1 MRKISDEKI
10 KRYLDELGE
19 EYKVMLLEQLVTN
32 SNTLEELSISELIR
46 LDEDVKYYLRTKDN
60 DKRKNKYYV
69 LGILYVFMGLFMYL
83 FFNIMT
89 IFDNIQFLSRFELMK
104 LMSTIISMIGILL
117 CMITF
122 IADNKRK
129 KLKNDN
135 NKRKILEYEVIAIWK
150 ELEGLYY
157 DISEN
162 KSGVR
167 GR

>member
-83 FFNIMT
+83 FFNSI
-89 IFDNIQFLSRFELMK
+89 
-104 LMSTIISMIGILL
+104 
-117 CMITF
+117 
-122 IADNKRK
+122 
-129 KLKNDN
+129 
-135 NKRKILEYEVIAIWK
+135 
-150 ELEGLYY
+150 
-157 DISEN
+157 
-162 KSGVR
+162 
-167 GR
+167 